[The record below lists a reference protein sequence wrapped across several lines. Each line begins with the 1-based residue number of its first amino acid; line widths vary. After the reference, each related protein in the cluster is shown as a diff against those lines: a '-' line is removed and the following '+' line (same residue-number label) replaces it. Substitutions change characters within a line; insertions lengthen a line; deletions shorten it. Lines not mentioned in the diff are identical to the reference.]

1 MEWGTSRLQASRST
15 SMGADRGLS
24 QLPTLGII
32 MGHRSNKGMSLILPI
47 KYMSRIILKQVL
59 TIIKVVLFM
68 EEEKT

>member
-1 MEWGTSRLQASRST
+1 VEWGTSRLLASRST
-15 SMGADRGLS
+15 STGADRGLS

-32 MGHRSNKGMSLILPI
+32 MGYRSNKGMLLILLI

-59 TIIKVVLFM
+59 IIIKVVLFM